1 MNTFRINN
9 GVFAFLS
16 RQSLD
21 IQGMKKVLDLYAE
34 SINNPKPTTKNK
46 NAWYAEVSEAAQGEF
61 KAFKK
66 VFNKAEK
73 NIPRR
78 ASYDDWWNE
87 CNLDGSFAYNGVTD
101 DF

>member
-9 GVFAFLS
+9 GIYAFLS
-16 RQSLD
+16 RQRLD
-21 IQGMKKVLDLYAE
+21 VKGMKQVLEAYAK
-34 SINNPKPTTKNK
+34 SINNPKPSGKNK
-46 NAWYAEVSEAAQGEF
+46 NTWYAEISESAQGNF

-78 ASYDDWWNE
+78 DSYADWWNE